1 MHAVHVILLGES
13 SVIIGRHDGIY
24 VILMQLH
31 QHAMLGHAI
40 DGYILFRGKHI
51 VSVLGTVVRTCNEV
65 VDEGIMETETLFIDI
80 PADILFEVCHD
91 SGNHL
96 IVELGKLC
104 LVDRSIIGSLRH
116 LVGTEIDTLVSAV
129 FPQSGIHPLLVYEI
143 VSLQNISII
152 ALRTPVLE
160 LGVLRLVRQ
169 LEITESAHVMLD
181 SRSMQID
188 EVEYLSYSI
197 GQIVLRIFLS
207 VYLGS
212 GSCVKIDALQS
223 VVEVTLIVWRIGNDF
238 RAVFVQRKRNSHVR
252 QVVVVIRTLKH
263 SEVRIKL
270 LDISPRWLI
279 HLSCSEITS
288 ATEYRLAVIFT
299 LCKEIYRFC
308 IFGDSCGRAGL
319 LKRVFAHNDV
329 VKVVEK
335 TTTSGKMRL
344 HGRGIVDF
352 QHQLHSVRSIEAH
365 LIASTTVLAVAV
377 NPSVRNLYRWYS
389 GYLYVSIELGLIL
402 YRIIL
407 SEITTIDSYEAFCFL
422 RLGIGNRVLQYPGK
436 VESEI
441 YERYDDN
448 TCIRNLGLV
457 IRVEVSICGRTLTLI
472 LHLGLL
478 ADGT

>member
-1 MHAVHVILLGES
+1 MHTVHVILLGES
-13 SVIIGRHDGIY
+13 SVVVGRHDGIH
-24 VILMQLH
+24 VVLVQLH
-31 QHAMLGHAI
+31 QYAMLGHAI
-40 DGYILFRGKHI
+40 DGYILLRGKNI
-51 VSVLGTVVRTCNEV
+51 VSVLGTVVRTCNEM

-80 PADILFEVCHD
+80 PSDILFEVRHD

-104 LVDRSIIGSLRH
+104 LVDRSIIGCLRH

-129 FPQSGIHPLLVYEI
+129 FPQSGIHPLLVDEI

-152 ALRTPVLE
+152 TLRTPVFE

-197 GQIVLRIFLS
+197 GQMVLRIFLA

-212 GSCVKIDALQS
+212 GSCVEVDTLQS
-223 VVEVTLIVWRIGNDF
+223 VVEVTLIVRRIGNDF
-238 RAVFVQRKRNSHVR
+238 RAGFIQRKRNSHIR
-252 QVVVVIRTLKH
+252 EVVVIVRALKH

-279 HLSCSEITS
+279 HLSCSEITT

-308 IFGDSCGRAGL
+308 VLGNSCRRAGL
-319 LKRVFAHNDV
+319 LKRVLAHNDV
-329 VKVVEK
+329 VKVVEE

-352 QHQLHSVRSIEAH
+352 QYQLHGVRSIEAH
-365 LIASTTVLAVAV
+365 LIASTTVLSVAV
-377 NPSVRNLYRWYS
+377 NPSVRNLYRWYAC
-389 GYLYVSIELGLIL
+389 YLYVSIELGYIL

-407 SEITTIDSYEAFCFL
+407 SEIAAIDSHEAFCLL
-422 RLGIGNRVLQYPGK
+422 RLFIGNRVLQYPGK

-448 TCIRNLGLV
+448 TCIRNLRLV
-457 IRVEVSICGRTLTLI
+457 IRVEVSIGCRTLTLI

-478 ADGT
+478 TDGT